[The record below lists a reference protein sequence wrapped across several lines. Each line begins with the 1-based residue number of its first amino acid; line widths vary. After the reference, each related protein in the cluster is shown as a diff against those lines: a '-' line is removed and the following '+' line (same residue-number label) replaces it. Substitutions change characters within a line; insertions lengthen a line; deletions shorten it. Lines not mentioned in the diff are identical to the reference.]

1 MNKNS
6 CCIIEYNMNGIND
19 MVVVKTDEG
28 YSVGGF
34 KIDSCLYHMNNY
46 SQNEQKGGKIMSKLP
61 LYELAVPAGIA
72 HISTN
77 ELVHPAIH
85 KAVQDSKSR
94 KVIDED
100 TFNALFE
107 AIKVTNKIKKPKYT
121 RRKQSISNKHTR
133 KIHV

>member
-1 MNKNS
+1 
-6 CCIIEYNMNGIND
+6 MNGIND

-34 KIDSCLYHMNNY
+34 KIDSCLNHINNHN
-46 SQNEQKGGKIMSKLP
+46 QNEQKGGKIMSKLP

-77 ELVHPAIH
+77 EPVHPAIH
-85 KAVQDSKSR
+85 KAVQDSKTR
-94 KVIDED
+94 NVIDED

-107 AIKVTNKIKKPKYT
+107 AIKVSKKNKKPKYT
-121 RRKQSISNKHTR
+121 RKKQSISNKHTR